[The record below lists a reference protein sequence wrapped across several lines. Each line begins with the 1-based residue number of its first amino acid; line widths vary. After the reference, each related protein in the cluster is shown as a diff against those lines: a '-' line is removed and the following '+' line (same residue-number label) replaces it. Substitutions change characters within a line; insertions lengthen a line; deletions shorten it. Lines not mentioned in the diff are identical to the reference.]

1 MPARA
6 ALERKLG
13 HLVFGSRRWL
23 EREVRLLAGQ
33 RSEARVLEI
42 GSGRQDM
49 GEDAY
54 SMRDLFPPTAEFVQ
68 SDVNPDFGHRVI
80 DITTMDIAEEF
91 DVILCLSV
99 LEHIPT
105 FQEAPPRLYRALCP
119 GGVLMVSTPM
129 CFPYHDEPAD
139 YWRLTEHGMRAV
151 LAPFDRVEV
160 RHRGVRRLPFTVMG
174 LGHRAR

>member
-1 MPARA
+1 MSAKA

-23 EREVRLLAGQ
+23 EREVRLLA
-33 RSEARVLEI
+33 ARHPHVWVLEI
-42 GSGRQDM
+42 GSGRQDL

-54 SMRDLFPPTAEFVQ
+54 SMRDLFPATAEFVQ
-68 SDVNPDFGHRVI
+68 SDVNPEFGHRVI
-80 DITTMDIAEEF
+80 DITTMDISEEF

-105 FQEAPPRLYRALCP
+105 FLDAPPRLVPRPAP
-119 GGVLMVSTPM
+119 GRVAMVSTPM

-139 YWRLTEHGMRAV
+139 FWRLTEHGMRAA

-160 RHRGVRRLPFTVMG
+160 KHRGARRLPFTVVG
-174 LGHRAR
+174 LGHRAS

>member
-1 MPARA
+1 MSIKAKV
-6 ALERKLG
+6 ERSLG

-23 EREVRLLAGQ
+23 EREVGALAAD
-33 RSEARVLEI
+33 RADARVLEI
-42 GSGRQDM
+42 GSGRQDL

-54 SMRDLFPPTAEFVQ
+54 SMRSLFPRAEFVQ
-68 SDVNPDFGHRVI
+68 SDVNPEFGHRVV
-80 DITTMDIAEEF
+80 DITTMDIREEF

-105 FQEAPPRLYRALCP
+105 FLDAPPRLYEALRP
-119 GGVLMVSTPM
+119 GGVAMVSTPM

-139 YWRLTEHGMRAV
+139 FWRLTEHGMRVA

-160 RHRGVRRLPFTVMG
+160 KHRGPRRLPFTVVG
-174 LGHRAR
+174 LGHRSG